1 VSPRYIAG
9 REALIPHYTEEQQIG
24 LMALPGALLVLVLTM
39 SVSDPK
45 IRLREVIENMNFVLE
60 VKQAYPDNALIQ
72 GVFEDTEIPLR
83 VLHLS
88 SLSDKEAAW
97 RALRLYIEVAS
108 APLGVDTQSTEFR
121 AFLVVLVNKLAED
134 VETGLF
140 GDDPVMVKVQSDYL
154 RMLEQQFSLVP
165 SHPIDNTLL

>member
-1 VSPRYIAG
+1 
-9 REALIPHYTEEQQIG
+9 
-24 LMALPGALLVLVLTM
+24 MALPGALLVLLLTM
-39 SVSDPK
+39 SVSDLK
-45 IRLREVIENMNFVLE
+45 TRLREVIENMNFVLE
-60 VKQAYPDNALIQ
+60 VKQAYPDNTLIQ

-97 RALRLYIEVAS
+97 RALRLYIEEAS

-154 RMLEQQFSLVP
+154 RMLERQFSLVP

>member
-1 VSPRYIAG
+1 M
-9 REALIPHYTEEQQIG
+9 PHYTEEQQAR
-24 LMALPGALLVLVLTM
+24 LMALPGALLLLVLA
-39 SVSDPK
+39 VSESELK
-45 IRLREVIENMNFVLE
+45 TRLRDVIEEMHFVQE
-60 VKQAYPDNALIQ
+60 VKQAYPDNTLIQ

-97 RALRLYIEVAS
+97 RALRLYIEKAS

-140 GDDPVMVKVQSDYL
+140 GDDPVMVKVQRDYL
-154 RMLEQQFSLVP
+154 RMLERQFSLVP
-165 SHPIDNTLL
+165 PHPIDDTLL

>member
-45 IRLREVIENMNFVLE
+45 IRLREVIENMIFVLE

-97 RALRLYIEVAS
+97 RALRLYIEEAS